1 MEDVY
6 VEGVEKMDL
15 FRLRRQ
21 KKKVNLAVHRQEVP
35 LVNVFL
41 EGMKCDPEV
50 LARTPATSYA
60 DRAQKTFLT
69 HAYAY
74 GEMYVNMAKADK
86 EIQRLKRR
94 NEMAKDKIAEAQDAI
109 REKNAMLLWWDV
121 FGAEELRWEQ
131 RLARFNP
138 SVEINFDTS
147 GEPPSPS
154 PSTDA
159 TPKPEPATMDTP
171 STKS

>member
-6 VEGVEKMDL
+6 VEGVEKMNL

-94 NEMAKDKIAEAQDAI
+94 RMPSRRRTPCCCRRRCWPE
-109 REKNAMLLWWDV
+109 RWWDV
-121 FGAEELRWEQ
+121 SGAEELHWEQ